1 MHHDFWHERWLT
13 GQTGFHQSAVHP
25 LLERWWPSLDVPA
38 GARVY
43 VPLCGKTLDMTWLAD
58 RGHRVVGSE
67 LSSIAIHDFF
77 AAGGLDEHQ
86 AAEGDYIRHTAGAFE
101 ILEGDALALT
111 PQVTGPLDAFYD
123 RAALVALPP
132 GMREPYFA
140 TLAALLPQG
149 ASGLLDRVRVPAGN
163 EGWAA
168 VLGRDRGDR
177 TALQRPLFAAR
188 TRTDR
193 RTRRE
198 SEVRRTRDTGAPRDR
213 VRSAAHMNSEQGKGD
228 LSSQGGRASGSWWP
242 WVMAVTGMLVLLV
255 SNGLTAT
262 ALSVYDESLLNE
274 FGWSRGELKFRD
286 LVTFWL
292 VAMIAPFAG
301 VFIDRIGPKRMLSI
315 GCVLLTI
322 GYVLYSRL
330 DSLAM
335 LYAIHVIL
343 ALGLL
348 GASTMTCVILISGW
362 FYSQRGLAIGI
373 ALVGTSLGSIIL
385 SPVNALMIERFGW
398 RQAFLIEAALP
409 IVLLVF
415 ILLVV
420 RNSPRD
426 VGTVAHGLDQSAGR
440 DLRLEGL
447 SLQEAMRTR
456 TFWAIGLSGMMI
468 YYSIL
473 ALYNHLF
480 LYLRGL
486 GFEPLKAG
494 FALSLLGLLGLTG
507 KLINGALADRIDRH
521 KVFLACQ
528 AIMLVGVALLASQ
541 RANLVLVSI
550 AVIGLGWG
558 GLFTLYNM
566 LAVSNFGLRSAGK
579 IGGVISLMESLGGG
593 LGIWLT
599 GVLYDRTD
607 SYQQAFLLIL
617 GLVFTGLLL
626 GTQIRSEVK

>member
-1 MHHDFWHERWLT
+1 MTPQQVQGDGRRWL
-13 GQTGFHQSAVHP
+13 
-25 LLERWWPSLDVPA
+25 
-38 GARVY
+38 
-43 VPLCGKTLDMTWLAD
+43 
-58 RGHRVVGSE
+58 
-67 LSSIAIHDFF
+67 
-77 AAGGLDEHQ
+77 
-86 AAEGDYIRHTAGAFE
+86 
-101 ILEGDALALT
+101 
-111 PQVTGPLDAFYD
+111 
-123 RAALVALPP
+123 
-132 GMREPYFA
+132 
-140 TLAALLPQG
+140 
-149 ASGLLDRVRVPAGN
+149 
-163 EGWAA
+163 
-168 VLGRDRGDR
+168 
-177 TALQRPLFAAR
+177 
-188 TRTDR
+188 
-193 RTRRE
+193 
-198 SEVRRTRDTGAPRDR
+198 
-213 VRSAAHMNSEQGKGD
+213 
-228 LSSQGGRASGSWWP
+228 P
-242 WVMAVTGMLVLLV
+242 WVMACTGMLVLLV

-292 VAMIAPFAG
+292 VALIAPFAG
-301 VFIDRIGPKRMLSI
+301 VFIDRLGPRRMLTI
-315 GCVLLTI
+315 GCVLLTV

-348 GASTMTCVILISGW
+348 GASTMTCVILISNW
-362 FYSQRGLAIGI
+362 FYAQRGLAIGI

-409 IVLLVF
+409 MVLLAV
-415 ILLVV
+415 ILTVV

-426 VGTVAHGLDQSAGR
+426 VGSVAHGLDLSAGR

-447 SLQEAMRTR
+447 TLAEAVRTK
-456 TFWAIGLSGMMI
+456 TFWAIGLSGMLI

-486 GFEPLKAG
+486 GFAPVNAG

-507 KLINGALADRIDRH
+507 KLVNGALADRIDRH
-521 KVFLACQ
+521 KVFLGCQ
-528 AIMLVGVALLASQ
+528 VIMLVGVALLATQ
-541 RANLVLVSI
+541 GKEMVLVAI
-550 AVIGLGWG
+550 AIIGLGWG

-566 LAVSNFGLRSAGK
+566 LAVNNFGLRSAGK
-579 IGGVISLMESLGGG
+579 IGGIISLMESLGGG

-599 GVLYDRTD
+599 GVLYDRSD
-607 SYQQAFLLIL
+607 SYQSAFSLIL
-617 GLVFTGLLL
+617 GLVFVGLLL